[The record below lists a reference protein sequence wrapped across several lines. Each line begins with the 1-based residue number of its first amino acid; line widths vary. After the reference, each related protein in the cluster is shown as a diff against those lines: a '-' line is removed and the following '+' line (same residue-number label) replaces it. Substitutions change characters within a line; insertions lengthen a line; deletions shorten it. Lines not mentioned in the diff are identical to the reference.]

1 MAKRIQ
7 RSVGELIAPRVVAY
21 IRVKTRHRSY
31 MPPAIKVK
39 SSDTAIRKD
48 REEAA
53 YRVIVRFGERLPDF
67 RLLCF
72 FDDEDWPVLRGR
84 GMAANRGAYFS
95 NPPWVDTPPYIR
107 GCALVEGQPAFDNL
121 IYLHGSTCADKVGL
135 TMTFAHELQHFVQH
149 GTSRLLWAV
158 NTLAYATLRD
168 LEMPDFKALALRT
181 CDIPFEREAR
191 MIAKRVAE
199 DLLGKDRVHKH
210 IEAKIA
216 ERVTEQDAVDW
227 DCIRGLDVTAPYDL
241 ASETQRF
248 FPRLKTCRLELERE
262 LRRRQTD
269 TDFRTI

>member
-1 MAKRIQ
+1 MLPTVR
-7 RSVGELIAPRVVAY
+7 
-21 IRVKTRHRSY
+21 
-31 MPPAIKVK
+31 VK
-39 SSDTAIRKD
+39 SSDDAVRRD

-53 YRVIVRFGERLPDF
+53 HSVISRFGNRLPNLP
-67 RLLCF
+67 LLCF
-72 FDDEDWPVLRGR
+72 FDEEDWPVLRGP

-95 NPPWVDTPPYIR
+95 SPSWADTPAYIR
-107 GCALVEGQPAFDNL
+107 GCALIEGQPAFDNL
-121 IYLHGSTCADKVGL
+121 IYLHGTTCADEVGL

-149 GTSRLLWAV
+149 GTSRLSWAV

-168 LEMPDFKALALRT
+168 LEMSDFRALALRT

-191 MIAKRVAE
+191 MVAKRVAE

-248 FPRLKTCRLELERE
+248 FPRLKTCRLGLERE

-269 TDFRTI
+269 ADFRNIDLNALLSGTLVSGT